1 MGGILSKIFNGLFYS
16 EDSINTSKSYERVNL
31 LDDNDEYEEEN
42 FDQNYNDN
50 NDLHSNN
57 LDDSIDNLFYKQSS
71 ISLHENN
78 SNQNFL
84 SESEKKIEETLQEPI
99 VNTSEN
105 PVVQFVE
112 ENLNATDSILWGIWT
127 LEPDRLVGSVRLH
140 NMDDETNSCDIG
152 VCVFDR
158 SVWGKGVASRAI
170 REVCN
175 WGYEYL
181 DLQTVVAGIEA
192 ENLGSWKAF
201 TKAGFVSP
209 EGIEDQIGANKI
221 LNPSVHVVARL
232 PLIVSC

>member
-1 MGGILSKIFNGLFYS
+1 MKSTDQHISMRDMKLRPLVADDVSKDYVAGLNNPEVNQYMEVRKQRQTLSS
-16 EDSINTSKSYERVNL
+16 
-31 LDDNDEYEEEN
+31 
-42 FDQNYNDN
+42 
-50 NDLHSNN
+50 
-57 LDDSIDNLFYKQSS
+57 
-71 ISLHENN
+71 
-78 SNQNFL
+78 
-84 SESEKKIEETLQEPI
+84 
-99 VNTSEN
+99 
-105 PVVQFVE
+105 VVQFVE

-140 NMDDETNSCDIG
+140 NIDDETNSCDIG

-175 WGYEYL
+175 WGYECL
-181 DLQTVVAGIEA
+181 DLQTVVAGIEP

-201 TKAGFVSP
+201 TKVGFVSP

-221 LNPSVHVVARL
+221 LNASVHVVARL